1 VKGFD
6 FIRLENQDFQSWEI
20 AEHFYRAK
28 LIASEIELS
37 KLGELTLGKHILE
50 ILQIAFFQLELHNLL
65 TG

>member
-1 VKGFD
+1 MKGFD
-6 FIRLENQDFQSWEI
+6 FIRLENQDFQSGQI
-20 AEHFYRAK
+20 AEHLYRTK

-50 ILQIAFFQLELHNLL
+50 ILQIAFLQLELHDLL